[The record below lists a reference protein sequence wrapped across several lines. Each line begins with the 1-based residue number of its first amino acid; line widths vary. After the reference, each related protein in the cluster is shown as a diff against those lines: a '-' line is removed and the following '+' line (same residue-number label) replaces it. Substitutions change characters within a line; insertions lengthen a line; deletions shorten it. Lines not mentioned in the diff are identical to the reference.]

1 MDSKPRCKCYELA
14 CSKEVT
20 HTIETSVSTHR
31 VGNGGP
37 FFLLGGVSLKRHQ
50 AGYKSN
56 SLLSGGNVRPLQRL
70 LG

>member
-1 MDSKPRCKCYELA
+1 MDNKPRYKCYGLA
-14 CSKEVT
+14 CSIEVT

-37 FFLLGGVSLKRHQ
+37 FFLLGGVTLKRHP
-50 AGYKSN
+50 AGHKSK
-56 SLLSGGNVRPLQRL
+56 SLLSGGNVRPPQHL